1 MSHSI
6 DDIVNKAE
14 TLCNERGVRLTQ
26 QRRTVLELLC
36 RADKPLTAYEIL
48 DLMRETTKSPAPPTV
63 YRALEFLLEQGL
75 AHKLESLHAYVGCSH
90 PEHPHAS
97 QFLICT
103 DCGDVKEVDSHA
115 LEQSLQ
121 SAQDAAGFTT
131 KRQVIELLGTCRQCT
146 GNRS

>member
-48 DLMRETTKSPAPPTV
+48 DLMRETTKKPAPPTV

-103 DCGDVKEVDSHA
+103 GCGDVKEMDSHA

-131 KRQVIELLGTCRQCT
+131 TRQVIELLGTCRQCT
-146 GNRS
+146 RSRG